1 MRPLAVRVEI
11 LLAELMASRQW
22 ETLPPSWPETPGVPW
37 GRSDEQPASTT
48 AQAIAEKATRGRGE
62 RRGMAVEMRR
72 LRAGRPRISV
82 NRTGVHGRGLIQ
94 SNIIIGYMSVN
105 LGRVNGFCR

>member
-1 MRPLAVRVEI
+1 MAINNVNN
-11 LLAELMASRQW
+11 LLNRTTNQVGSGTTAN
-22 ETLPPSWPETPGVPW
+22 
-37 GRSDEQPASTT
+37 ASTT